1 MFEDLIP
8 WLALS
13 REDVEDLSLFL
24 LLFSFAAIVIASGG
38 LD

>member
-13 REDVEDLSLFL
+13 REDLEDLMLCFM
-24 LLFSFAAIVIASGG
+24 LFSFISIVIAVGG